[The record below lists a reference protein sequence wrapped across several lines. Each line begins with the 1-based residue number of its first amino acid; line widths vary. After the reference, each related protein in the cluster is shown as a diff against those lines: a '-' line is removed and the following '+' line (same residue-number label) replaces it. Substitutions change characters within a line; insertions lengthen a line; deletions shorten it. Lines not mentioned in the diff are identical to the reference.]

1 MEIAVASN
9 LVWMDLE
16 MTGLDPQ
23 RDVILEMATIITD
36 GDLNVIAEGP
46 ALAISQPEAK
56 LAGMDEW
63 NTKHHTASGLVH
75 RVRNEGVSAAEAE
88 AVTLAFIERHVEK
101 GQAPLCG
108 NTIWQDRR
116 FLARYMPTLEGFLHY
131 RMIDV
136 STVKELARRWAPDVL
151 SGFSKQSQ
159 HLALADIRES
169 IAELAYYRAR
179 FFKPAVSARSRLAA
193 QRPVDVLG
201 DQRRCVDAPPF
212 QCRDDP
218 RIVWRVAQ
226 RDATLRCHC
235 S

>member
-1 MEIAVASN
+1 MNEHRANESTLSGPSAALSLAVFFGCSPGGVVVSN

-16 MTGLDPQ
+16 MTGLDPE

-46 ALAISQPEAK
+46 VLALHQSEAT

-63 NTKHHTASGLVH
+63 NTTHHTASGLVQ
-75 RVRNEGVSAAEAE
+75 RVRTEGVGTLEAE
-88 AVTLAFIERHVEK
+88 ATTLAFIERHVEK

-116 FLARYMPTLEGFLHY
+116 FLARYMPRLEGYLHY

-136 STVKELARRWAPDVL
+136 STVKELARRWRPELLA
-151 SGFSKQSQ
+151 GFSKESQ

-169 IAELAYYRAR
+169 IAELAYYRAN
-179 FFKPAVSARSRLAA
+179 FFSS
-193 QRPVDVLG
+193 
-201 DQRRCVDAPPF
+201 
-212 QCRDDP
+212 
-218 RIVWRVAQ
+218 
-226 RDATLRCHC
+226 
-235 S
+235 